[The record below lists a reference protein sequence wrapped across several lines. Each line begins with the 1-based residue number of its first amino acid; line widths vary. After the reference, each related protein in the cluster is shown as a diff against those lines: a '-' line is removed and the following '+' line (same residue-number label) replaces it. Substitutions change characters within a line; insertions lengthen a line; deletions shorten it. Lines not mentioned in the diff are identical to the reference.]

1 MLIKSLL
8 KFPSEVLIISVIS
21 VVKIPLEISKKCYKT
36 TNNPDDWNQEP
47 AWSSFNKKSSPR
59 WMTFACELQSVALT
73 MWSRPTWKIPDLPFW
88 ICVINRKFNTQG
100 MTPKLERKQKGWTHF
115 PVNSQDLQRVSYFR
129 YHFFAGLMSSASFI
143 CLILVERNKN
153 TF

>member
-1 MLIKSLL
+1 MLQNYQQPGRLEPRASMKLFQQKVFTQMDDICLRIAECGSYDVKPAYL
-8 KFPSEVLIISVIS
+8 KN
-21 VVKIPLEISKKCYKT
+21 T
-36 TNNPDDWNQEP
+36 
-47 AWSSFNKKSSPR
+47 R
-59 WMTFACELQSVALT
+59 
-73 MWSRPTWKIPDLPFW
+73 LPFW

-143 CLILVERNKN
+143 CLILAERNKN